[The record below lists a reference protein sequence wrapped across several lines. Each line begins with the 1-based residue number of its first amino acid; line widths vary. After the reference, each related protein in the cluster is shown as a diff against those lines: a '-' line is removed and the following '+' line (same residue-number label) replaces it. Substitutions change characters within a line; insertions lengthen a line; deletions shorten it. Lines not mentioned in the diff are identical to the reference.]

1 MRLAILLGALAAGV
15 VWGAATAGPTFGQS
29 NGTVTATVQVQAAAC
44 ITISPSSFTYAP
56 AGLSTTASLVT
67 TLPNSTKPTATSCS
81 TGTQNLLAKGGTAT
95 GGGGANWI
103 LANSLDCSVPDID
116 KFRHELKPAT
126 GSFFTLT
133 TDDQTWETGISQG
146 GTRLVDT
153 RLTMPCTG
161 SSGVGTMM
169 SMPIVITAVVQ

>member
-1 MRLAILLGALAAGV
+1 MRRVILLGALAVGI

-29 NGTVTATVQVQAAAC
+29 NGTVTATVLVQAAAC
-44 ITISPSSFTYAP
+44 ITISPSSFAYAP

-67 TLPNSTKPTATSCS
+67 TLPNSTKPTVTSCS

-95 GGGGANWI
+95 GGGATWS
-103 LANSLDCSVPDID
+103 LANGLDCSVPDTD
-116 KFRHELKPAT
+116 KYRHELRPAA

-133 TDDQTWETGISQG
+133 TDDQAWEGGISQG

-161 SSGVGTMM
+161 SSGVGTTM
-169 SMPIVITAVVQ
+169 SMPIVVTAVVQ